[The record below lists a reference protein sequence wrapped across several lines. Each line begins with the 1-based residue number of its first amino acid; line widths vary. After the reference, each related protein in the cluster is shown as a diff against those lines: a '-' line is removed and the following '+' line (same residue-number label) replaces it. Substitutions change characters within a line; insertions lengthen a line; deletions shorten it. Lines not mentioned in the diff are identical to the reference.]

1 MSGDQSVNT
10 IEGVPDEAPIDRQ
23 KLPVLVKLF
32 GILCLLGGVATLPM
46 VALVAFVI
54 VSLFQE
60 GAFNDEAMTTT
71 IITFVMVGVLVLLA
85 VLFVVF
91 GVRLLRNKRRHA
103 AQTAEVLIALAVAG
117 IICDMMLFGI
127 NPDLIFFAVIMV
139 LLIALS
145 GYIDPSLSEER
156 ELQRLLRDM
165 ETREQVEEGTLG
177 RDETGKGYITLNFFN
192 IFWIFVV
199 CCVLG
204 LVIETVYH
212 FVVVEPGHY
221 QDRAG
226 MLFGP
231 FSPIYGFGAVL
242 MIVDGVMTLQSLDC
256 WYERLSGSTAD
267 TPIETFYADH
277 FDDDYMAERF
287 QSMTINPDNATRA
300 NKQVEAG

>member
-32 GILCLLGGVATLPM
+32 GILCLLGGIATLPM

-60 GAFNDEAMTTT
+60 GAFNDETMTSTV
-71 IITFVMVGVLVLLA
+71 ITFVMVGVLVLLA

-127 NPDLIFFAVIMV
+127 NTDLIFFAVIMV

-177 RDETGKGYITLNFFN
+177 RDETGEGLHHPELLQHLLDLRRVLRVGTRHRNGVPLRGGGARRVSGPR
-192 IFWIFVV
+192 WHVV
-199 CCVLG
+199 
-204 LVIETVYH
+204 
-212 FVVVEPGHY
+212 
-221 QDRAG
+221 R
-226 MLFGP
+226 
-231 FSPIYGFGAVL
+231 AVL
-242 MIVDGVMTLQSLDC
+242 PHLWIRG
-256 WYERLSGSTAD
+256 RAH
-267 TPIETFYADH
+267 DH
-277 FDDDYMAERF
+277 GA
-287 QSMTINPDNATRA
+287 QP
-300 NKQVEAG
+300 VP

>member
-32 GILCLLGGVATLPM
+32 GILCLLGGIATLPM

-60 GAFNDEAMTTT
+60 GAFNDETMTSTV
-71 IITFVMVGVLVLLA
+71 ITFVMVGVLVLLA

-127 NPDLIFFAVIMV
+127 NTDLIFFAVIMV

-156 ELQRLLRDM
+156 ELRACCATWKRASRWKRVRSA
-165 ETREQVEEGTLG
+165 ETRQG
-177 RDETGKGYITLNFFN
+177 RAT
-192 IFWIFVV
+192 
-199 CCVLG
+199 
-204 LVIETVYH
+204 
-212 FVVVEPGHY
+212 
-221 QDRAG
+221 
-226 MLFGP
+226 
-231 FSPIYGFGAVL
+231 SP
-242 MIVDGVMTLQSLDC
+242 
-256 WYERLSGSTAD
+256 
-267 TPIETFYADH
+267 
-277 FDDDYMAERF
+277 
-287 QSMTINPDNATRA
+287 
-300 NKQVEAG
+300 